1 MQKLLYFRPGCGLC
15 NRWRALCSALRLA
28 EVQDRKLIIN
38 WTYGHECNVDFSALW
53 EPDFE
58 FIQREEY
65 DALTCPHFG
74 KNDFP
79 DLNAAVEEDVIK
91 VTAFQ
96 AFDVAGLENDPGWGF
111 YDRKLRVV
119 QERQQLIDS
128 FYNENIKGNKVV
140 AVNVRYDGMVN
151 PKSKRTT
158 PAWFI
163 ETMQAIQQK
172 EPDVKFFLVVD
183 SARLHNMLSEAVGK
197 NNCMAIPKAT
207 YRHGTPEVTQQS
219 LVDVHLMSK
228 CHFVLGSWQSSMSV
242 MPTAL
247 TGVSY
252 ADHTT
257 EFPETDFGRVI

>member
-58 FIQREEY
+58 FIQRPEY

-111 YDRKLRVV
+111 YDSHLKVV
-119 QERQQLIDS
+119 KERRYLIDS
-128 FYNENIKGNKVV
+128 FYAAHIQGKKVV

-163 ETMQAIQQK
+163 ENMKAIQQQ
-172 EPDVKFFLVVD
+172 EPAVKFFLAVD
-183 SARLHNMLSEAVGK
+183 SARLNKMLSETVGAE
-197 NNCMAIPKAT
+197 NCMAIPKVT

-228 CHFVLGSWQSSMSV
+228 CHLVLGSWQSSMSV
-242 MPTAL
+242 MPTSL
-247 TGVSY
+247 TGVPY
-252 ADHTT
+252 ADHTIELPT
-257 EFPETDFGRVI
+257 IDFNKEL

>member
-1 MQKLLYFRPGCGLC
+1 M
-15 NRWRALCSALRLA
+15 
-28 EVQDRKLIIN
+28 
-38 WTYGHECNVDFSALW
+38 
-53 EPDFE
+53 
-58 FIQREEY
+58 
-65 DALTCPHFG
+65 
-74 KNDFP
+74 
-79 DLNAAVEEDVIK
+79 
-91 VTAFQ
+91 
-96 AFDVAGLENDPGWGF
+96 
-111 YDRKLRVV
+111 
-119 QERQQLIDS
+119 
-128 FYNENIKGNKVV
+128 

-247 TGVSY
+247 TGVAY